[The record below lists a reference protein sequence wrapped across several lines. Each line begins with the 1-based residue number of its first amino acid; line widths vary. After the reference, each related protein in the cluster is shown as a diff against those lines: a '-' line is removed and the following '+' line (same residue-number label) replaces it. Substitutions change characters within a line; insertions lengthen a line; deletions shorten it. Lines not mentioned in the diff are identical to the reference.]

1 MQPLVMAAAALRA
14 AAAPRPWTRYAAASR
29 LAPWRR
35 RSAAAAPTDAADVVL
50 LFPGQGSQQLGM
62 AADLDAQFPEAR
74 AVLDEVEA
82 ATGLP
87 LRRTMRDGP
96 EARTSTPRKETPLMA
111 PGG

>member
-1 MQPLVMAAAALRA
+1 MHAALVMAAGALRA
-14 AAAPRPWTRYAAASR
+14 AAAPLRWTGHGVPVR
-29 LAPWRR
+29 LAPKRSL
-35 RSAAAAPTDAADVVL
+35 SAAAAPRDAADVVL
-50 LFPGQGSQQLGM
+50 LFPGQGSQQLRM
-62 AADLDAQFPEAR
+62 AADLDGKFPEAR

-96 EARTSTPRKETPLMA
+96 EARNRTRRGRLSL